1 MKNNL
6 VPFRGR
12 IKVYP
17 AQVIA
22 HVADNNY
29 SLTYIKYGQ
38 VIFVTIPIKIV
49 EKHLHRNSPF
59 RTPKSFLINIK
70 NEFDFYQEN
79 YFFVDMQNNIWAM
92 DSRYRCADF
101 KAKV

>member
-22 HVADNNY
+22 HVAVNNY
-29 SLTYIKYGQ
+29 SLAYMQYGQ
-38 VIFVTIPIKIV
+38 VIFVINPIKIL
-49 EKHLHRNSPF
+49 EKRLLGNSLF
-59 RTPKSFLINIK
+59 RRHQSFLINIK
-70 NEFDFYQEN
+70 SEIDFYEN
-79 YFFVDMQNNIWAM
+79 HLFVDMQNNIWAM
-92 DSRYRCADF
+92 DSRHRCADF